1 MSDFFDAGKFGA
13 VVPIIFNTVNAV
25 TNAANTDMIIATG
38 ATLVVMPVAGSVVG
52 ISVSGSTATETG
64 TAAFR
69 AHSSGTEITSLGY
82 PNPTINTTNASTSY
96 AAVRP
101 GAISFAAG
109 ASLGVSYS
117 SATDLSPTNTN
128 DFVAVLWVQLNPS

>member
-13 VVPIIFNTVNAV
+13 VVPIVFNTVNAV
-25 TNAANTDMIIATG
+25 TNQTNTDMIIATG
-38 ATLVVMPVAGSVVG
+38 ATRVVMPAAGSVVG
-52 ISVSGSTATETG
+52 ISVSTSTGCDVG
-64 TAAFR
+64 TCAFR

-101 GAISFAAG
+101 GAITFSAG
-109 ASLGVSYS
+109 AALGVSYS
-117 SATDLSPTNTN
+117 DSTDFAPTDSN
-128 DFVAVLWVQLNPS
+128 DFVAVLWVQLNPT